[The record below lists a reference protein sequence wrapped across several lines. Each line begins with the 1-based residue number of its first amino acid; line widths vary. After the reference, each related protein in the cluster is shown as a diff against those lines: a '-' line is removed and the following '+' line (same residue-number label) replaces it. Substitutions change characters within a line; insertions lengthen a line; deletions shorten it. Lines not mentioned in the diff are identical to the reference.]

1 LPPVFQQKENNRRM
15 KIPHFQI
22 VIAAFCFATT
32 IAACGNDDPAR
43 EAATTQALEATQP
56 QQPAEQATP
65 TTPPDQQTQPDQQP
79 QPTPT
84 PMSKAERAKTA
95 GAIYLSVGGGSVAKG
110 GETCVAVTA
119 KHFKSVV
126 SMQYSIKWD
135 PKVLKFK
142 EMKGFSLPGLNL
154 ESFGKHILNKGIMTH
169 SWYDANIKGIN
180 KGDGETLYEIC
191 FEAVGDTG
199 SKSAI
204 QIVDAPT
211 IIEIA
216 NANSEFFSLDA
227 TPGTVLVK

>member
-1 LPPVFQQKENNRRM
+1 M

-43 EAATTQALEATQP
+43 EAATTEALEATQS
-56 QQPAEQATP
+56 QQPIEQTAT
-65 TTPPDQQTQPDQQP
+65 TTPPDQQTQPEQQP
-79 QPTPT
+79 QLAPTT
-84 PMSKAERAKTA
+84 PMAKAERAKTA
-95 GAIYLSVGGGSVAKG
+95 GTLKLNVGGGSVTKG
-110 GETCVAVTA
+110 GETCVAVSA
-119 KHFKSVV
+119 KNFKSVV

-142 EMKGFSLPGLNL
+142 DLKGFSLPGLNL
-154 ESFGKHILNKGIMTH
+154 ESFGKHILNKGLMTH
-169 SWYDANIKGIN
+169 SWYDATIKGIN

-211 IIEIA
+211 VIEIA